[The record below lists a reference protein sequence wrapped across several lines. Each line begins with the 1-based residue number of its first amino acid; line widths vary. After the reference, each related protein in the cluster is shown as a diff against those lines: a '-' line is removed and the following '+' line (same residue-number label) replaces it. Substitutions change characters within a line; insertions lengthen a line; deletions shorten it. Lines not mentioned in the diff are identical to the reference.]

1 MLQGKV
7 LGLQMND
14 TLKLARGLAGAL
26 LEKQRSPAE
35 AVAGGERGGRGCEAL
50 RGYNGPKFAK
60 VTFFFILV

>member
-1 MLQGKV
+1 
-7 LGLQMND
+7 MND